1 MIFVVN
7 FYKEK
12 KNREI
17 AFQSVQF
24 RKSVQ
29 EIIRK
34 RLCLNGPSFF
44 FDNYYYISQSYKAIL
59 KII

>member
-17 AFQSVQF
+17 AFQHVQL

-44 FDNYYYISQSYKAIL
+44 FWQLLLYKPVL
-59 KII
+59 

>member
-17 AFQSVQF
+17 TFQNVQF

-34 RLCLNGPSFF
+34 RLSQCALFFF
-44 FDNYYYISQSYKAIL
+44 FDNYYYISQSYKEIL